1 MSEWAVLLL
10 RDLENLKKE
19 NKKPLTILKT
29 IVKTYTEKNLAAKEK
44 ESARMK
50 KTSERDFLEKVANHA
65 AQVKAVRDLQSKG
78 KSRRIPSFMIR
89 RKI

>member
-1 MSEWAVLLL
+1 M
-10 RDLENLKKE
+10 
-19 NKKPLTILKT
+19 
-29 IVKTYTEKNLAAKEK
+29 
-44 ESARMK
+44 RMK